1 MHMSPQTSVSR
12 SLGLG
17 GPTRALLLA
26 GSLRTA
32 RAAPLAAAL
41 GIPTAALP
49 IDGKACV
56 LSWWL
61 CELLQRG
68 LADHVSVAI
77 ADEADR
83 IFYERIAAEW
93 GCEQRFSVWLDRAP
107 HRGAGGTVRDYCDD
121 QSQAGLERGILVV
134 ECSTFG
140 AFNLGHFLGA
150 IEPASEAT
158 VLATASGQPC
168 GVMHLTAKAVS
179 RIPTIGYFDLKEQLL
194 PALAAQGG
202 VVPAIQT
209 SIVPHRISDL
219 RSYLALVAGQA
230 QGAASPASSTAS
242 SPASSTASSTV
253 SSLVSESAEI
263 QGGANV
269 APDVLVGR
277 GVQVHAGAVVVGSVL
292 MPGAIVGRDAIVAR
306 SVIPPGSRVPAGAR
320 VIDEVFASLGESESG
335 RS

>member
-1 MHMSPQTSVSR
+1 MSMSPQTSASR
-12 SLGLG
+12 SSGLG

-32 RAAPLAAAL
+32 RAAPLASAL

-93 GCEQRFSVWLDRAP
+93 GCEQRFSVWVDRAP

-121 QSQAGLERGILVV
+121 QSQGELERGILVV

-140 AFNLGHFLGA
+140 AFELGHFLGA

-158 VLATASGQPC
+158 VLATAAGQPC

-202 VVPAIQT
+202 IVPAIQT
-209 SIVPHRISDL
+209 PIVPHRISDL

-230 QGAASPASSTAS
+230 QGVASPASSTES
-242 SPASSTASSTV
+242 STESSTA

-320 VIDEVFASLGESESG
+320 VIDEVFASLGESERG

>member
-1 MHMSPQTSVSR
+1 
-12 SLGLG
+12 
-17 GPTRALLLA
+17 
-26 GSLRTA
+26 
-32 RAAPLAAAL
+32 
-41 GIPTAALP
+41 
-49 IDGKACV
+49 
-56 LSWWL
+56 
-61 CELLQRG
+61 
-68 LADHVSVAI
+68 
-77 ADEADR
+77 
-83 IFYERIAAEW
+83 
-93 GCEQRFSVWLDRAP
+93 
-107 HRGAGGTVRDYCDD
+107 
-121 QSQAGLERGILVV
+121 
-134 ECSTFG
+134 
-140 AFNLGHFLGA
+140 LGA

-158 VLATASGQPC
+158 VLATAAGQPC

-202 VVPAIQT
+202 IVPAIQT
-209 SIVPHRISDL
+209 PIVPHRISDL

-230 QGAASPASSTAS
+230 QGAASPASSTE
-242 SPASSTASSTV
+242 SSTASSTA

-269 APDVLVGR
+269 ASDVLVGR

-320 VIDEVFASLGESESG
+320 VIDEVFASLGESERG

>member
-93 GCEQRFSVWLDRAP
+93 GCEQRFSVWVDRAP

-121 QSQAGLERGILVV
+121 QSQAELERGILVV

-140 AFNLGHFLGA
+140 AFELGHFLGA

-158 VLATASGQPC
+158 VLATAAGQPC

-202 VVPAIQT
+202 IVPAIQT
-209 SIVPHRISDL
+209 PIVPHRISDL
-219 RSYLALVAGQA
+219 RSYLALIAGQA
-230 QGAASPASSTAS
+230 QGAASPASST
-242 SPASSTASSTV
+242 STATSTVSSTV

-277 GVQVHAGAVVVGSVL
+277 GVQVYAGAVVVGSVL

-320 VIDEVFASLGESESG
+320 VIDEVFASLGDSERG